1 MKNRFFTLMIIPEN
15 SPEVKRIIIP
25 SWVVRASLLSG
36 IFAVVLGGVMLFDYW
51 YVMSQIGENKQLK
64 IENRRLRQQVQIF
77 KNKMTTVEATMDRV
91 KTFTTRLKVI
101 TNIEDRGNLIQ
112 TLNSKL
118 PDAATNV
125 PGLDKQDSAAASSK
139 KSDESALLE
148 NQQIRNILEDE
159 LSGEQATPTDQLS
172 FSIARGAQTLSPE
185 EVQLRREYEELDAQF
200 SSLNHEALLVEQV
213 LQDQYELLADKQAFL
228 AALPTRKPAVGYFT
242 SGFGIRR
249 SPYGASDRVKMHEG
263 LDIANLPGTVIRA
276 PADGIV
282 VFSESKP
289 GYGQTVIL
297 DHGYGLETW
306 YAHTRKV
313 LVSKG
318 QRVRRGDQIALLG
331 SSGRSTGPHL
341 HYEVRVNGTPV
352 DPMSYILEN

>member
-15 SPEVKRIIIP
+15 SPEVKKILIP
-25 SWVVRASLLSG
+25 AWLVRTSLLSLL
-36 IFAVVLGGVMLFDYW
+36 FAGVLAGVMLFDYW

-64 IENRRLRQQVQIF
+64 IDNRRLRQQVQIF

-91 KTFTTRLKVI
+91 KTFSTRLKVI

-118 PDAATNV
+118 PDAASNV
-125 PGLDKQDSAAASSK
+125 PGLDKQDSSSK
-139 KSDESALLE
+139 GGE
-148 NQQIRNILEDE
+148 NQDSAQIRNLLEEEMDE
-159 LSGEQATPTDQLS
+159 AAAADQLT
-172 FSIARGAQTLSPE
+172 FSAARGAEILSPE
-185 EVQLRREYEELDAQF
+185 EVQLKREYEQLDDQF
-200 SSLNHEALLVEQV
+200 SSINQEALLVEQI
-213 LQDQYELLADKQAFL
+213 LQDQYELLSDKQAFL
-228 AALPTRKPAVGYFT
+228 AALPTRKPAIGYFS

-249 SPYGASDRVKMHEG
+249 SPFGDRVKMHEG
-263 LDIANLPGTVIRA
+263 LDIANLPGTLIRS

-282 VFSESKP
+282 VYNDAKP
-289 GYGQTVIL
+289 GYGQTLIL

-306 YAHTRKV
+306 YAHTRKI

-331 SSGRSTGPHL
+331 NSGRSTGPHL

-352 DPMSYILEN
+352 DPMAYVLEN